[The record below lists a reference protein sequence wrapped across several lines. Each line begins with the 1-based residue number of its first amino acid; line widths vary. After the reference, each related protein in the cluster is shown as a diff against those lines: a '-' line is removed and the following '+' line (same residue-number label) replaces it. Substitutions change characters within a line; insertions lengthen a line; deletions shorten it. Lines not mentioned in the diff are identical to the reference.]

1 MVSAGES
8 PRSIPDGSREHRG
21 MDAGCGGQD
30 DPAAPPALGMEKG
43 HGDKKASEASSKAG
57 EKKAEVE
64 EKKQASTNV
73 NQPPKTETYGAA
85 ASAKWSLTV
94 KFNSSWSS
102 GRAQIGPILMAIFQS
117 EAAQLQRQEQLCPCR
132 KQEPHTY
139 QKQSTSVDA
148 SKPQIM
154 KPSETGSAPT
164 TKAGSEKNTQSDKPT
179 DSQNKQL
186 SEEKQ
191 KEPSDGKNQTT
202 LTVTTASKPNNT
214 GKVTTT
220 QADQPLPA
228 TSMQA
233 PKQKSKEMSTV
244 AGAAA
249 GTGTAGA
256 SVVAAADRSSTE
268 PDMDESAL
276 DSLIDTLGG
285 PEEDVPTTPVY
296 TGPEITED
304 IYSRYLEEMGKRE
317 GSLPPEYVKLL
328 KSKGFG
334 KDVVPRKPNEQDEKP
349 MTDEELAEALS
360 SDFTCSAASAQEKNT
375 SLTEK
380 PNKEGEIVQAQAA
393 SSVKTSVPPKEK
405 KTKSKEEI
413 KDDAM
418 DALLDTLG
426 GPEPEPEE
434 DPTPFVEVSESK
446 AKEKKEQK
454 TGERDDTIP
463 PEYRLM
469 PDLDKDG
476 KPILPKPEEK
486 PKGLSE
492 SDLVDEFS
500 KDFACPAQPA
510 VQPKVAK
517 PCNISKKPS
526 GSVSAEATGDKV
538 VPRATA
544 CTVQSAAP
552 VSSVGPVSDEA
563 LEALSSSLGKREP
576 DPNEK
581 KPAVDKVKEKTKK
594 EQHKKLGEEEETIP
608 PEYRLTESKD
618 KDGKPLLPKPEEK
631 SQPMSEN
638 DLLEGLTE
646 GFSSSPSPPAPLP
659 TSTVPK
665 KAKDG
670 VKPTS
675 SSDVISA
682 ATVSSVHSAAPAP
695 STSGGKEMDEALDLL
710 SDSLGQREPDPDE
723 SKPVVDKVKEKAKSE
738 HRDKL
743 GERDETIPPDYRKLL
758 ESGEQSKPAKP
769 TAKDDVKHKGKK
781 KRTDDSAAIDA
792 LSGDFDS
799 CAKAPATTPQ
809 HSKCRTKVERKLRP
823 LNQAQRIKESPETLK
838 RQRDSPPAA
847 NLRSRKQ
854 AKR

>member
-1 MVSAGES
+1 
-8 PRSIPDGSREHRG
+8 
-21 MDAGCGGQD
+21 
-30 DPAAPPALGMEKG
+30 
-43 HGDKKASEASSKAG
+43 
-57 EKKAEVE
+57 
-64 EKKQASTNV
+64 
-73 NQPPKTETYGAA
+73 
-85 ASAKWSLTV
+85 
-94 KFNSSWSS
+94 
-102 GRAQIGPILMAIFQS
+102 
-117 EAAQLQRQEQLCPCR
+117 
-132 KQEPHTY
+132 
-139 QKQSTSVDA
+139 KQSPSVDA

-154 KPSETGSAPT
+154 KPSETRSAPT
-164 TKAGSEKNTQSDKPT
+164 TQAGTEKNTQSDKPA

-191 KEPSDGKNQTT
+191 KEPNDGKNQTT
-202 LTVTTASKPNNT
+202 PTVSTASKPNNT
-214 GKVTTT
+214 GKVITT
-220 QADQPLPA
+220 QAGQPPAA
-228 TSMQA
+228 TSTEIA
-233 PKQKSKEMSTV
+233 KSKEMSTV

-256 SVVAAADRSSTE
+256 SVVAAADKSSTE
-268 PDMDESAL
+268 PGMDESAL

-304 IYSRYLEEMGKRE
+304 IYSRYLEELGKRE

-328 KSKGFG
+328 KSKGYG
-334 KDVVPRKPNEQDEKP
+334 KDVVPPKPNEQDEKP
-349 MTDEELAEALS
+349 MTDDELAEALS
-360 SDFTCSAASAQEKNT
+360 SDFTCSADSAQEKKTN
-375 SLTEK
+375 LTEK
-380 PNKEGEIVQAQAA
+380 PNKEEEIVEAQAA

-405 KTKSKEEI
+405 KTKSKEEMNN
-413 KDDAM
+413 DAM

-434 DPTPFVEVSESK
+434 DPTPIVEVSEAK

-454 TGERDDTIP
+454 AGERDDTIP
-463 PEYRLM
+463 PEYRLT
-469 PDLDKDG
+469 PELDKDG

-486 PKGLSE
+486 PKPMSE

-510 VQPKVAK
+510 VQPKPPK
-517 PCNISKKPS
+517 SSNISKKQS
-526 GSVSAEATGDKV
+526 GSVSAKATEDKV

-552 VSSVGPVSDEA
+552 VPSVGPVSDEA

-576 DPNEK
+576 DPDEK
-581 KPAVDKVKEKTKK
+581 KPAVDKVKEKSKK
-594 EQHKKLGEEEETIP
+594 KQHKKLGEEEETIP
-608 PEYRLTESKD
+608 PEYRLTETKD

-646 GFSSSPSPPAPLP
+646 GFSCSPSPPAPLP
-659 TSTVPK
+659 TPTVVK
-665 KAKDG
+665 KSKGGAK
-670 VKPTS
+670 PAS

-695 STSGGKEMDEALDLL
+695 SATGGKEMDEALDLL

-723 SKPVVDKVKEKAKSE
+723 NKPVVDKVKEKAKSE

-781 KRTDDSAAIDA
+781 KPTDDSAAIDA
-792 LSGDFDS
+792 LSGDFDT
-799 CAKAPATTPQ
+799 CAKAPATPQ
-809 HSKCRTKVERKLRP
+809 HSKDKSG
-823 LNQAQRIKESPETLK
+823 KESTTTKPSSK
-838 RQRDSPPAA
+838 DKGKPRDPKTAKGQS
-847 NLRSRKQ
+847 SSSKSEKQ
-854 AKR
+854 KTS

>member
-1 MVSAGES
+1 MSGTGWQ
-8 PRSIPDGSREHRG
+8 PL
-21 MDAGCGGQD
+21 
-30 DPAAPPALGMEKG
+30 PAA
-43 HGDKKASEASSKAG
+43 HGDKKANEASSKAG

-64 EKKQASTNV
+64 EKKQASANIS
-73 NQPPKTETYGAA
+73 QPPKTETSGAA
-85 ASAKWSLTV
+85 ASAK
-94 KFNSSWSS
+94 
-102 GRAQIGPILMAIFQS
+102 
-117 EAAQLQRQEQLCPCR
+117 
-132 KQEPHTY
+132 
-139 QKQSTSVDA
+139 KQSPSADA
-148 SKPQIM
+148 PKTPQIM
-154 KPSETGSAPT
+154 KPSETRSAPT
-164 TKAGSEKNTQSDKPT
+164 TQAGTEKNTRSDKPT
-179 DSQNKQL
+179 DSPNKQL

-191 KEPSDGKNQTT
+191 KEPNDGKNQTT
-202 LTVTTASKPNNT
+202 PTVSTASKPNNT
-214 GKVTTT
+214 GKVITT
-220 QADQPLPA
+220 QAGQPPAA
-228 TSMQA
+228 TSA
-233 PKQKSKEMSTV
+233 ETAKQKSEEMSTV
-244 AGAAA
+244 TGAAA

-256 SVVAAADRSSTE
+256 SVVPAADKSSTE
-268 PDMDESAL
+268 PGMDESAL

-296 TGPEITED
+296 SGPEITED
-304 IYSRYLEEMGKRE
+304 IYSRYLEELGKRE

-328 KSKGFG
+328 KSKGYG
-334 KDVVPRKPNEQDEKP
+334 KDVVPPKPNEQDEKP
-349 MTDEELAEALS
+349 MTDDELAEALS
-360 SDFTCSAASAQEKNT
+360 SDFTCSADSAQEKKT

-393 SSVKTSVPPKEK
+393 SSVKTSAPPKEK
-405 KTKSKEEI
+405 KTKSKEEM

-434 DPTPFVEVSESK
+434 VPTPIVEVSEAK

-454 TGERDDTIP
+454 AGERDDTIP
-463 PEYRLM
+463 PEYRLT
-469 PDLDKDG
+469 PELDKDG

-486 PKGLSE
+486 PKPMSE

-510 VQPKVAK
+510 VQPKAPK
-517 PCNISKKPS
+517 PSNTSKKQS
-526 GSVSAEATGDKV
+526 GSVSAKAAEDKV

-576 DPNEK
+576 DPDEK
-581 KPAVDKVKEKTKK
+581 KPAVDKVKEKSKK
-594 EQHKKLGEEEETIP
+594 KQHKKLGEEEETIP
-608 PEYRLTESKD
+608 PEYRLTEAKD

-646 GFSSSPSPPAPLP
+646 GFSCSPSPPAPLP
-659 TSTVPK
+659 TSTVLK
-665 KAKDG
+665 KSKGGAK
-670 VKPTS
+670 PAS

-695 STSGGKEMDEALDLL
+695 SATGGKEMDEALDLL

-723 SKPVVDKVKEKAKSE
+723 NKPVVDKVKEKAKSE

-743 GERDETIPPDYRKLL
+743 GEKDETIPPDYRKLL

-769 TAKDDVKHKGKK
+769 TEKDDVKHKGKK
-781 KRTDDSAAIDA
+781 KPTDDSAAIDA
-792 LSGDFDS
+792 LSGDFDT
-799 CAKAPATTPQ
+799 CAKAPATPQ
-809 HSKCRTKVERKLRP
+809 HSKDKSG
-823 LNQAQRIKESPETLK
+823 KESTTTKPSSK
-838 RQRDSPPAA
+838 DKGKPRDPKTAKGQS
-847 NLRSRKQ
+847 SSSKSEKQ
-854 AKR
+854 KTS

>member
-1 MVSAGES
+1 L
-8 PRSIPDGSREHRG
+8 
-21 MDAGCGGQD
+21 Q
-30 DPAAPPALGMEKG
+30 

-57 EKKAEVE
+57 EKKAEVG
-64 EKKQASTNV
+64 EKKQASAHV
-73 NQPPKTETYGAA
+73 SQPPKTEKSGAA
-85 ASAKWSLTV
+85 AAAK
-94 KFNSSWSS
+94 
-102 GRAQIGPILMAIFQS
+102 
-117 EAAQLQRQEQLCPCR
+117 
-132 KQEPHTY
+132 
-139 QKQSTSVDA
+139 KQSPSADA
-148 SKPQIM
+148 SKPRIM
-154 KPSETGSAPT
+154 KPSEARSAPT
-164 TKAGSEKNTQSDKPT
+164 TKEGSEKTTPSDKPT

-191 KEPSDGKNQTT
+191 KEPSDGKNQTIP
-202 LTVTTASKPNNT
+202 TVTTASKPNNM

-220 QADQPLPA
+220 QADQPPPT
-228 TSMQA
+228 TSTETA
-233 PKQKSKEMSTV
+233 KQNSKEMSTV

-256 SVVAAADRSSTE
+256 SVVAAADKSSTE
-268 PDMDESAL
+268 PGMDVSAL
-276 DSLIDTLGG
+276 DSLIDSLGG

-296 TGPEITED
+296 TGPEITEN

-328 KSKGFG
+328 KSKGYG
-334 KDVVPRKPNEQDEKP
+334 KDVVTPKAKEQDEKP
-349 MTDEELAEALS
+349 MTDDELAEALS
-360 SDFTCSAASAQEKNT
+360 SDFTCSTASAQEKNT
-375 SLTEK
+375 NLTEK

-434 DPTPFVEVSESK
+434 DPTPVVEVSEAK

-454 TGERDDTIP
+454 VGERDDTIP
-463 PEYRLM
+463 PEYRLK
-469 PDLDKDG
+469 PELDKDG

-486 PKGLSE
+486 PKPLSE
-492 SDLVDEFS
+492 SDLADEFS

-510 VQPKVAK
+510 VQPKAPK
-517 PCNISKKPS
+517 PCSISKKPS
-526 GSVSAEATGDKV
+526 GSVSAKATEDKV

-576 DPNEK
+576 DPDEK

-608 PEYRLTESKD
+608 PEYRLTEAKD

-646 GFSSSPSPPAPLP
+646 GFSCSPAPPAPLP
-659 TSTVPK
+659 TSAVLK
-665 KAKDG
+665 KAKEG
-670 VKPTS
+670 AKPAS

-723 SKPVVDKVKEKAKSE
+723 NKPVVDKVKEKAKSE

-758 ESGEQSKPAKP
+758 ESASAFFLPKGKPAKP
-769 TAKDDVKHKGKK
+769 TEKDDVKHKGKK
-781 KRTDDSAAIDA
+781 KPADDSAAIDA
-792 LSGDFDS
+792 LSGDFDT
-799 CAKAPATTPQ
+799 CAKAPATPQ
-809 HSKCRTKVERKLRP
+809 HSKDKSGKEATTTKPSSKDKGKP
-823 LNQAQRIKESPETLK
+823 
-838 RQRDSPPAA
+838 RDPKTAKGQS
-847 NLRSRKQ
+847 SSSKSEKQ
-854 AKR
+854 KTS

>member
-1 MVSAGES
+1 
-8 PRSIPDGSREHRG
+8 RS
-21 MDAGCGGQD
+21 
-30 DPAAPPALGMEKG
+30 
-43 HGDKKASEASSKAG
+43 
-57 EKKAEVE
+57 
-64 EKKQASTNV
+64 
-73 NQPPKTETYGAA
+73 
-85 ASAKWSLTV
+85 
-94 KFNSSWSS
+94 
-102 GRAQIGPILMAIFQS
+102 
-117 EAAQLQRQEQLCPCR
+117 
-132 KQEPHTY
+132 
-139 QKQSTSVDA
+139 
-148 SKPQIM
+148 
-154 KPSETGSAPT
+154 
-164 TKAGSEKNTQSDKPT
+164 
-179 DSQNKQL
+179 
-186 SEEKQ
+186 
-191 KEPSDGKNQTT
+191 QTT
-202 LTVTTASKPNNT
+202 PTVTATSKPNNI
-214 GKVTTT
+214 GKVTTG
-220 QADQPLPA
+220 QADQPPPA
-228 TSMQA
+228 ASTETA
-233 PKQKSKEMSTV
+233 KQKSKEMSAV

-256 SVVAAADRSSTE
+256 SVAAAADKSSTE
-268 PDMDESAL
+268 PGMDESAL

-285 PEEDVPTTPVY
+285 PEEDVSTNPVY

-328 KSKGFG
+328 KVSELKTHSSC
-334 KDVVPRKPNEQDEKP
+334 KP

-360 SDFTCSAASAQEKNT
+360 SDFTCSAAAAQEKKT

-413 KDDAM
+413 QDDAM
-418 DALLDTLG
+418 DALLDSLG

-434 DPTPFVEVSESK
+434 DPTCVVEVSEAK

-454 TGERDDTIP
+454 PGECDDTIP
-463 PEYRLM
+463 PEYRLT
-469 PDLDKDG
+469 PELDKDG

-486 PKGLSE
+486 AKPLSE

-500 KDFACPAQPA
+500 KDFACSAHPA
-510 VQPKVAK
+510 VQPKAPK
-517 PCNISKKPS
+517 PCSIPKKPS
-526 GSVSAEATGDKV
+526 VSMSAKSTEDKK
-538 VPRATA
+538 VPCATA
-544 CTVQSAAP
+544 CTVLSAAP

-576 DPNEK
+576 DPDEK

-608 PEYRLTESKD
+608 PEYRLTEAKD

-646 GFSSSPSPPAPLP
+646 GFSCSPSPPAQLP
-659 TSTVPK
+659 TSTVVK
-665 KAKDG
+665 KAKDSI
-670 VKPTS
+670 KPVS

-682 ATVSSVHSAAPAP
+682 ATVSSVHAAAPAP
-695 STSGGKEMDEALDLL
+695 SASGGKEMDEALDLL

-723 SKPVVDKVKEKAKSE
+723 NKPVVDKVKEKAKSE
-738 HRDKL
+738 YREKL

-769 TAKDDVKHKGKK
+769 TAKDNAKHKGKK
-781 KRTDDSAAIDA
+781 KPTDDSAAIDA
-792 LSGDFDS
+792 LSGDFDT

-809 HSKCRTKVERKLRP
+809 HSK
-823 LNQAQRIKESPETLK
+823 
-838 RQRDSPPAA
+838 
-847 NLRSRKQ
+847 
-854 AKR
+854 

>member
-1 MVSAGES
+1 MSGTGWQ
-8 PRSIPDGSREHRG
+8 PL
-21 MDAGCGGQD
+21 
-30 DPAAPPALGMEKG
+30 PAA
-43 HGDKKASEASSKAG
+43 HGDKKANEASSKAG

-64 EKKQASTNV
+64 EKKQASANV
-73 NQPPKTETYGAA
+73 SQPPKTETSGAA
-85 ASAKWSLTV
+85 TSAK
-94 KFNSSWSS
+94 
-102 GRAQIGPILMAIFQS
+102 
-117 EAAQLQRQEQLCPCR
+117 
-132 KQEPHTY
+132 
-139 QKQSTSVDA
+139 KQSPSADA
-148 SKPQIM
+148 PKPQIM
-154 KPSETGSAPT
+154 KPSETRSAPT
-164 TKAGSEKNTQSDKPT
+164 TQAGTEKNTQSDKPT
-179 DSQNKQL
+179 DSPNKQL

-202 LTVTTASKPNNT
+202 PTVSTTSKPNNT
-214 GKVTTT
+214 GKVITT
-220 QADQPLPA
+220 QAGQPPAA
-228 TSMQA
+228 TSTETA
-233 PKQKSKEMSTV
+233 KQKSKEMSTV
-244 AGAAA
+244 TGAAA

-256 SVVAAADRSSTE
+256 SVVAAADKSSTE
-268 PDMDESAL
+268 PSMDESAL

-304 IYSRYLEEMGKRE
+304 IYSRYLEELGKRE

-328 KSKGFG
+328 KSKGYG
-334 KDVVPRKPNEQDEKP
+334 KDMVPPKPNEQDEKP
-349 MTDEELAEALS
+349 MTDDELAEALS
-360 SDFTCSAASAQEKNT
+360 SDFTCSADSAQEKKTN
-375 SLTEK
+375 LTEK

-393 SSVKTSVPPKEK
+393 SSVKTSAPPKEK
-405 KTKSKEEI
+405 KTKSKEEM

-434 DPTPFVEVSESK
+434 DPTPIVEVSEAK

-454 TGERDDTIP
+454 AGEHDDTIP
-463 PEYRLM
+463 PEYRLT
-469 PDLDKDG
+469 PELDKDG

-486 PKGLSE
+486 PKPMSE

-510 VQPKVAK
+510 VQPKAPK
-517 PCNISKKPS
+517 PSNTSKKQS
-526 GSVSAEATGDKV
+526 GSVSAKAAEDKV

-576 DPNEK
+576 DPDEK
-581 KPAVDKVKEKTKK
+581 KPAVDKVKEKSKK
-594 EQHKKLGEEEETIP
+594 KQHKKLGEEEETIP
-608 PEYRLTESKD
+608 PEYRLTEAKD
-618 KDGKPLLPKPEEK
+618 KDGKPLLPKPEGK

-646 GFSSSPSPPAPLP
+646 GFSCSPSPPAPLP
-659 TSTVPK
+659 TSTVLK
-665 KAKDG
+665 KSKGGAKPAG
-670 VKPTS
+670 

-695 STSGGKEMDEALDLL
+695 SATGGKEMDEALDLL

-723 SKPVVDKVKEKAKSE
+723 NKPVVDKVKEKAKSE

-743 GERDETIPPDYRKLL
+743 GEKDETIPPDYRKLL

-781 KRTDDSAAIDA
+781 KPTDDSAAIDA
-792 LSGDFDS
+792 LSGDFDT
-799 CAKAPATTPQ
+799 CAKAPATPQ
-809 HSKCRTKVERKLRP
+809 HSKDKSG
-823 LNQAQRIKESPETLK
+823 KESTTTKPSSK
-838 RQRDSPPAA
+838 DKGKPRDPKTAKGQS
-847 NLRSRKQ
+847 SSSKSEKQ
-854 AKR
+854 KAS

>member
-1 MVSAGES
+1 MEANAAFWRPNFSFAPCFRCVS
-8 PRSIPDGSREHRG
+8 
-21 MDAGCGGQD
+21 
-30 DPAAPPALGMEKG
+30 LG
-43 HGDKKASEASSKAG
+43 ASSVTAVPAG
-57 EKKAEVE
+57 PPCSGQLRREQQQQGLCCLWLSTGAQTCRSGCPPLCCWVGMVWLSARACQGLGLASSSR
-64 EKKQASTNV
+64 QA
-73 NQPPKTETYGAA
+73 QP
-85 ASAKWSLTV
+85 
-94 KFNSSWSS
+94 
-102 GRAQIGPILMAIFQS
+102 
-117 EAAQLQRQEQLCPCR
+117 QRRGQEQPCPCSTPQPR
-132 KQEPHTY
+132 VP
-139 QKQSTSVDA
+139 QKQSPSVDA
-148 SKPQIM
+148 SKPQTM
-154 KPSETGSAPT
+154 KPSETRSTPT
-164 TKAGSEKNTQSDKPT
+164 TKAGTEKNTQSDKPT

-191 KEPSDGKNQTT
+191 KEPSDGNNQTT
-202 LTVTTASKPNNT
+202 PTVTTASKPNNT

-220 QADQPLPA
+220 QAGQPPPA
-228 TSMQA
+228 TSTET
-233 PKQKSKEMSTV
+233 PKQKSTEMSTV
-244 AGAAA
+244 TGAAA

-256 SVVAAADRSSTE
+256 SVAAAADKSSTE
-268 PDMDESAL
+268 PGMDESAL

-304 IYSRYLEEMGKRE
+304 IYSRYLEELGKRE

-328 KSKGFG
+328 KSKGYG
-334 KDVVPRKPNEQDEKP
+334 KDVVPPKPNVQDEKP
-349 MTDEELAEALS
+349 MTDDELADALS
-360 SDFTCSAASAQEKNT
+360 SDFTCSAASAQEKT

-380 PNKEGEIVQAQAA
+380 PNKEGETVQAQAA

-405 KTKSKEEI
+405 KTKSKEEM

-434 DPTPFVEVSESK
+434 DPTPVVEVSEAK

-454 TGERDDTIP
+454 AGEHDDTIP
-463 PEYRLM
+463 PEYRLT
-469 PDLDKDG
+469 PELDKDG
-476 KPILPKPEEK
+476 KPILLKPEEK
-486 PKGLSE
+486 PKPMSE

-510 VQPKVAK
+510 VQPKAPK
-517 PCNISKKPS
+517 PSNTSKKQS
-526 GSVSAEATGDKV
+526 GSVSAKATEDKV
-538 VPRATA
+538 VSRATA

-552 VSSVGPVSDEA
+552 VPSVGPVSDEA

-576 DPNEK
+576 DPDEK
-581 KPAVDKVKEKTKK
+581 KPAVDKV
-594 EQHKKLGEEEETIP
+594 
-608 PEYRLTESKD
+608 KD

-646 GFSSSPSPPAPLP
+646 GFSCSPSPPAPLP
-659 TSTVPK
+659 TSTVLK
-665 KAKDG
+665 KSKDG
-670 VKPTS
+670 AKPAS

-695 STSGGKEMDEALDLL
+695 STTGGKEMDEALDLL

-723 SKPVVDKVKEKAKSE
+723 NKPVVDKVKEKAKSE

-781 KRTDDSAAIDA
+781 KPVDDSAAIDA
-792 LSGDFDS
+792 LSGDFDT
-799 CAKAPATTPQ
+799 CAKAPATPQ
-809 HSKCRTKVERKLRP
+809 PSKCRTKVERNLRP
-823 LNQAQRIKESPETLK
+823 LNQAQRIKESPESLK

>member
-1 MVSAGES
+1 MAFA
-8 PRSIPDGSREHRG
+8 RWWYA
-21 MDAGCGGQD
+21 M
-30 DPAAPPALGMEKG
+30 

-64 EKKQASTNV
+64 EKKQASANV
-73 NQPPKTETYGAA
+73 SQPLKTETSGAA
-85 ASAKWSLTV
+85 ASAL
-94 KFNSSWSS
+94 
-102 GRAQIGPILMAIFQS
+102 
-117 EAAQLQRQEQLCPCR
+117 
-132 KQEPHTY
+132 
-139 QKQSTSVDA
+139 KQSPSADA
-148 SKPQIM
+148 SKPEIM
-154 KPSETGSAPT
+154 KPSETRSAPT
-164 TKAGSEKNTQSDKPT
+164 TKAGTEKNTQSDKPT

-186 SEEKQ
+186 SEEKE

-202 LTVTTASKPNNT
+202 PTVTTACKPNNT

-220 QADQPLPA
+220 QADQPPPA
-228 TSMQA
+228 TPTETA
-233 PKQKSKEMSTV
+233 KQKTKDMSTV
-244 AGAAA
+244 TGAAA
-249 GTGTAGA
+249 GTGTPGG
-256 SVVAAADRSSTE
+256 SVVAAADKSSTE
-268 PDMDESAL
+268 PVMDESAL

-285 PEEDVPTTPVY
+285 PEEYVPTTPVY

-328 KSKGFG
+328 KSKGYG
-334 KDVVPRKPNEQDEKP
+334 KDVVPLKPNEQDEKP
-349 MTDEELAEALS
+349 MTDDELAEALS
-360 SDFTCSAASAQEKNT
+360 SDFTCSAASAQEKKT

-380 PNKEGEIVQAQAA
+380 PNQEGEIVPAQAA
-393 SSVKTSVPPKEK
+393 SSVKTSAPPKEK

-418 DALLDTLG
+418 DALLDTLRG
-426 GPEPEPEE
+426 SEPEPEE
-434 DPTPFVEVSESK
+434 DPTPIVEVSEAK

-454 TGERDDTIP
+454 AGERDDTIP
-463 PEYRLM
+463 PEYRLT
-469 PDLDKDG
+469 PELDKDG

-486 PKGLSE
+486 PKPLSE

-510 VQPKVAK
+510 VQPKAPK
-517 PCNISKKPS
+517 PSNISKKPS
-526 GSVSAEATGDKV
+526 GSVSAKATEDKV
-538 VPRATA
+538 VPHATA

-552 VSSVGPVSDEA
+552 VPSVGPLSDEA

-576 DPNEK
+576 DPDEK

-608 PEYRLTESKD
+608 PEYRLTEAKD
-618 KDGKPLLPKPEEK
+618 KDGKPLLSKSEEK

-646 GFSSSPSPPAPLP
+646 GFSSSPSLPAPLP
-659 TSTVPK
+659 TSTVLK
-665 KAKDG
+665 KSKDSAKP
-670 VKPTS
+670 VS

-682 ATVSSVHSAAPAP
+682 ATVSSVHSAAPA
-695 STSGGKEMDEALDLL
+695 TGGKEMDEALDLL

-723 SKPVVDKVKEKAKSE
+723 NKPVVDKVKEKAKSE

-769 TAKDDVKHKGKK
+769 TAKDDMKHKGKK
-781 KRTDDSAAIDA
+781 KPTDDSAAIDA
-792 LSGDFDS
+792 LSGDFDT
-799 CAKAPATTPQ
+799 CAKAPATPQ
-809 HSKCRTKVERKLRP
+809 HSKCRTKVERNRRP